1 MNDIS
6 VMVKKWLSEN
16 EKFINYR
23 SLERE
28 INSPRG
34 IIQKW
39 VKYDFKI
46 PQKWINKLYPLIKK
60 ITNKV

>member
-1 MNDIS
+1 M
-6 VMVKKWLSEN
+6 EN
-16 EKFINYR
+16 ERFFNYR

-28 INSPRG
+28 IKSPKG

-46 PQKWINKLYPLIKK
+46 PQKWINELYHLINK
-60 ITNKV
+60 ITN